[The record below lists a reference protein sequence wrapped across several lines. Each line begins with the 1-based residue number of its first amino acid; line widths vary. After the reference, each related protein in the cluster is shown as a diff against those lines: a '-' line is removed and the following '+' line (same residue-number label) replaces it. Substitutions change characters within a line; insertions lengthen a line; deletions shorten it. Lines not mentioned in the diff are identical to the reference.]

1 MDATQPHLLIN
12 LSKFSLTTFAH
23 TSLLTRGCTPEVQS
37 AIIRRIHPAH
47 SSGIMQPSRIVVK
60 VGTSILTNGTPRLS
74 RQRMLTLASQIAG
87 LQAQGHEMIL
97 VSSGAVAAGRERLGY
112 PDLGRSVPAKQML
125 AAVGQGRLMQ
135 TYADLFEI
143 FEVIVA
149 QVLLTREDINNR
161 TRYLN
166 ARDTLLTLVDRKIV
180 PIINENDTTAT
191 HEIRVGDNDNL
202 SALVATLVEADLLVI
217 LTDQAG
223 LFTSDPRHNADA
235 QLIAEVAHID
245 ESTWALAGDAGT
257 TLGTGGM
264 VTKIQAAQLASRGG
278 VRTVI
283 ASGKEPDVLAR
294 VVAGDA
300 VCTRFEAQTSKPE
313 SRKRWLLA
321 DKTHGRIHVDA
332 GAARKLQTGGA
343 SLLPVGIVA
352 IDADFERGASVSV
365 VAPEGREIAH
375 GLTNYDSEALRK
387 LCGVQSSRISEVLG
401 YSYGDA
407 VIHRNNLILL
417 T

>member
-1 MDATQPHLLIN
+1 ML
-12 LSKFSLTTFAH
+12 
-23 TSLLTRGCTPEVQS
+23 
-37 AIIRRIHPAH
+37 
-47 SSGIMQPSRIVVK
+47 PSRIVVK

-87 LQAQGHEMIL
+87 LQALGHEMIL

-143 FEVIVA
+143 FEIVVA

-217 LTDQAG
+217 LTDQPG

-235 QLIAEVAHID
+235 QLIAQVAHID
-245 ESTWALAGDAGT
+245 ESTWALAGEAGT
-257 TLGTGGM
+257 ALGTGGM

-294 VVAGDA
+294 VVSGDA

-321 DKTHGRIHVDA
+321 DKTHGVVRVDA
-332 GAARKLQTGGA
+332 GAARKLLTGGA
-343 SLLPVGIVA
+343 SLLPVGIVGVN
-352 IDADFERGASVSV
+352 DEFERGASVSV
-365 VAPEGREIAH
+365 VSPEGREIAH